1 MSSAVSI
8 SFADWSFWLGQ
19 ICIPGSLDPV
29 EIAAAQRQ
37 VLRSITDESHVT
49 RGNFINMRLRLGK
62 AEEKI
67 KQLTE
72 KVHTTEQE
80 KTAVQAAAEALKRQ
94 LAEAASAIS
103 HLQLQLNLVH
113 DLWNKSEAQDKD
125 SSQTHSSQLSNYEET
140 DSSEPHSARVSSVHE
155 IFRASSHDIPA
166 APIRPN
172 TARPPSGRPATGFIS
187 GRPQPCPS
195 YVR

>member
-1 MSSAVSI
+1 MPLKATALLKKALPEAHLNAAPELDLQRAGAPPRI
-8 SFADWSFWLGQ
+8 SLEQAHKCENCGVL

-103 HLQLQLNLVH
+103 HLQLQLNL
-113 DLWNKSEAQDKD
+113 
-125 SSQTHSSQLSNYEET
+125 
-140 DSSEPHSARVSSVHE
+140 
-155 IFRASSHDIPA
+155 
-166 APIRPN
+166 
-172 TARPPSGRPATGFIS
+172 
-187 GRPQPCPS
+187 
-195 YVR
+195 